1 MVWLKDTS
9 MVESPDMARIVRQ
22 ALDEDVGSGD
32 ATSLSTLPA
41 DLQIRAAIVARA
53 PGVIAGIAPASEV
66 FVQLD
71 PAVVVDALLADGRL
85 VEAGSRLAE
94 IIGPAAAVLAG
105 ERTALNFLQ
114 RMSGIA
120 TLTRAYV
127 DSVAG
132 TGAVILDT
140 RKTAPGLRMLDKAAV
155 RAGGGQNHRMGLFD
169 MVLIKDNHVDACG
182 SIARAI
188 ARVRSGPYAALPL
201 EVECRTEADVLEA
214 VALAPDRILLDN
226 MTVEQVRGCVALVA
240 RRVPLEV
247 SGNISLDNVRSYA
260 ETGVAWISVGA
271 LTHSVRALDLSLH
284 VM

>member
-9 MVESPDMARIVRQ
+9 MVESSDMARIVRQ
-22 ALDEDVGSGD
+22 ALAEDVGSGD
-32 ATSLSTLPA
+32 ATSLSTLPPG
-41 DLQIRAAIVARA
+41 LQIRAAIVSKA
-53 PGVIAGIAPASEV
+53 PGVIAGIAAASEV
-66 FVQLD
+66 FAQVD
-71 PAVVVDALLADGRL
+71 AAVVVDPLLADGSL
-85 VEAGSRLAE
+85 VEAGSRIAE
-94 IIGPAAAVLAG
+94 IIGPAAAVLAA

-127 DSVAG
+127 ERVSG

-140 RKTAPGLRMLDKAAV
+140 RKTAPGLRMLDKQAV

-169 MVLIKDNHVDACG
+169 MVLIKDNHIDACG
-182 SIARAI
+182 SIAGAI
-188 ARVRSGPYAALPL
+188 ARVRSGPYATLPL

-214 VALAPDRILLDN
+214 AALGPDRILLDN

-240 RRVPLEV
+240 GRVPLEV

-260 ETGVAWISVGA
+260 ETGVTWISVGA
-271 LTHSVRALDLSLH
+271 LTHSVRALDLSLR

>member
-1 MVWLKDTS
+1 
-9 MVESPDMARIVRQ
+9 
-22 ALDEDVGSGD
+22 
-32 ATSLSTLPA
+32 
-41 DLQIRAAIVARA
+41 
-53 PGVIAGIAPASEV
+53 
-66 FVQLD
+66 
-71 PAVVVDALLADGRL
+71 
-85 VEAGSRLAE
+85 
-94 IIGPAAAVLAG
+94 
-105 ERTALNFLQ
+105 
-114 RMSGIA
+114 
-120 TLTRAYV
+120 
-127 DSVAG
+127 
-132 TGAVILDT
+132 
-140 RKTAPGLRMLDKAAV
+140 
-155 RAGGGQNHRMGLFD
+155 MGLFD

-214 VALAPDRILLDN
+214 VALSPDRILLDN

>member
-1 MVWLKDTS
+1 

-214 VALAPDRILLDN
+214 VALSPDRILLDN